1 MDAYLSD
8 HDDVCSVVD
17 AMSEDGDDD
26 VMEQFEAWLR
36 SKEQDAVVT
45 CDPPPPPVHAPTSS
59 TPPPFRMSAFGMRR
73 WRGDGLVEDV
83 HVLTRAFPDRKAALR
98 AVTTRAELHALL
110 QEWVE
115 DGDPEAHKWWVSE
128 CAAQRLRAMPPL
140 RASARA

>member
-1 MDAYLSD
+1 MDCLSD
-8 HDDVCSVVD
+8 HDDVYSVVD
-17 AMSEDGDDD
+17 AMSEDGDGD

-36 SKEQDAVVT
+36 SKQQEAVVT
-45 CDPPPPPVHAPTSS
+45 CHHHHSPHPPVHAQ
-59 TPPPFRMSAFGMRR
+59 PPPFRMSAFGMRR

-83 HVLTRAFPDRKAALR
+83 HVLMRAFPDRKAALG

-110 QEWVE
+110 QEWVK

-128 CAAQRLRAMPPL
+128 CAAQQLRAMPPL